1 MGILY
6 SEHIRAMVETSAV
19 VFGVTTATGRAVQ
32 CEVETSEYPWKSR
45 SSSSVVTESGP
56 RAFAIA

>member
-6 SEHIRAMVETSAV
+6 SEHIRAMVETSSV

-32 CEVETSEYPWKSR
+32 CEVEISEYP
-45 SSSSVVTESGP
+45 
-56 RAFAIA
+56 